1 MISYADDES
10 IFLSSA
16 PNVASP
22 SEFVEPSATIRSAA
36 AAAHPQT
43 LVYAT
48 EADPKTWI
56 AAGCDQTKT
65 DNASPATWR

>member
-48 EADPKTWI
+48 EADPKT
-56 AAGCDQTKT
+56 
-65 DNASPATWR
+65 